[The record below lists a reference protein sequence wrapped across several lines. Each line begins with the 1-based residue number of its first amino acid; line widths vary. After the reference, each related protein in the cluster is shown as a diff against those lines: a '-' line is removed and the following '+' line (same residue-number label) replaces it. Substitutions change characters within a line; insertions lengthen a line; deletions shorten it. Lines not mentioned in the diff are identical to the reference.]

1 MNHVEAPSGSIWIV
15 QSQYG
20 NPHLGTCIGRP
31 TCTCPAESH
40 DLKSQAM
47 IVQRYDFSGRRRS
60 LNQGTQTKK
69 GYTGRGQEQVAS
81 RFWMRVLEIIWLH
94 MASWFPHDF
103 CSGPCWSRHTWGL
116 KSSSWEPQFQVFNCE
131 RTAFWTSRPVLV
143 ASASDLTQLTCLRA
157 RSSIK
162 QNVKHN
168 KPQWISWI
176 LKTKMW
182 ISWT

>member
-81 RFWMRVLEIIWLH
+81 RF
-94 MASWFPHDF
+94 
-103 CSGPCWSRHTWGL
+103 
-116 KSSSWEPQFQVFNCE
+116 
-131 RTAFWTSRPVLV
+131 
-143 ASASDLTQLTCLRA
+143 
-157 RSSIK
+157 
-162 QNVKHN
+162 
-168 KPQWISWI
+168 
-176 LKTKMW
+176 
-182 ISWT
+182 